1 MIELKNIKKN
11 YYLKK
16 NRIIEAVKGIDL
28 NIQPGR
34 IYGLL
39 GPNGA
44 GKTTT
49 LRMLGTILKPTKG
62 DILYNKKSIFDD
74 EQGYKQKL
82 GYISANTG
90 IYGKLF
96 PYEFV
101 EYFGLL
107 NGMDKE
113 VIKSRFE
120 YVARELKMG
129 SILKTLCGKLS
140 TGEKQKVSIARIMI
154 NDPEILVLDEPTL
167 GLDVITSKTIVEFI
181 NKSKQKGKHIIMST
195 HVLSEAE
202 YLCDDAGI
210 IYNGEIVYTGSLKAL
225 MGEYKGLSLEEIFF
239 KLLGENNEK

>member
-1 MIELKNIKKN
+1 MIDVKDIKKN

-16 NRIIEAVKGIDL
+16 NKVIEAVTGI
-28 NIQPGR
+28 NFKIEPGR

-49 LRMLGTILKPTKG
+49 LRMLGTILKPTSG
-62 DILYNKKSIFDD
+62 DIYYGGRSIYKEEDKFKK
-74 EQGYKQKL
+74 KL

-90 IYGKLF
+90 IYGKLY

-107 NGMDKE
+107 NNMEKSE
-113 VIKSRFE
+113 IKKRFKKVVE
-120 YVARELKMG
+120 ELKMG
-129 SILKTLCGKLS
+129 SILKKLCGKLS

-154 NDPEILVLDEPTL
+154 NDPEILILDEPTL

-181 NKSKQKGKHIIMST
+181 KKSKKNGKHIIMST
-195 HVLSEAE
+195 HILSEAE

-210 IYNGEIVYTGSLKAL
+210 IYRGKMVYTGSLKEL
-225 MGEYKGLSLEEIFF
+225 LSKYTGLSLEEIFF
-239 KLLGENNEK
+239 KLLGDTNEK